1 MNDADEERLSN
12 MLDVT
17 NSNVDSI
24 QKETSVMNQ
33 GHTKRV
39 DPKAERERLYI
50 PKGKPKSGR
59 IWKEQKTKFSS
70 IIKTRGIRL
79 SLTKKQKLRED
90 LKRVKDMSRAIKLQK
105 QEEKEAKKQRR
116 IENLKR
122 AEENRKKSEIVQVIT
137 NTAKIKRMRKK
148 QLRMIEK
155 RDITNVQRT
164 V

>member
-1 MNDADEERLSN
+1 MNEERLPN
-12 MLDVT
+12 
-17 NSNVDSI
+17 I
-24 QKETSVMNQ
+24 SVMNRRQ
-33 GHTKRV
+33 KKRV
-39 DPKAERERLYI
+39 GSESEREKVDI
-50 PKGKPKSGR
+50 PRGKPKSGR
-59 IWKEQKTKFSS
+59 TWKQQKTKFSS

-79 SLTKKQKLRED
+79 SLSKKQKLRED
-90 LKRVKDMSRAIKLQK
+90 LKRVKDISRAIKAQK

-116 IENLKR
+116 IENLQR

-155 RDITNVQRT
+155 RDTTHVQRT